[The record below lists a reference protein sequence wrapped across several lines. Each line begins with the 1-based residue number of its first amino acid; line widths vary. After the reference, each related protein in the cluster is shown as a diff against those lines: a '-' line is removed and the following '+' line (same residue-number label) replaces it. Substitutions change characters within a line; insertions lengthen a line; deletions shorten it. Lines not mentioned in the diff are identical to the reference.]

1 MNLKTSVSRKQSTPN
16 FPKKDHFL
24 LPDTHTYE
32 IRPFALLRTCYETL
46 AKIITQCDRQLN
58 KFPQALLRWTNIL
71 DKKQANF
78 HGPTVT

>member
-1 MNLKTSVSRKQSTPN
+1 M
-16 FPKKDHFL
+16 
-24 LPDTHTYE
+24 HTYE

-58 KFPQALLRWTNIL
+58 KFPQALLKWTNIL

>member
-1 MNLKTSVSRKQSTPN
+1 M
-16 FPKKDHFL
+16 
-24 LPDTHTYE
+24 HTYE

-58 KFPQALLRWTNIL
+58 KFPQAFLRWTNIL